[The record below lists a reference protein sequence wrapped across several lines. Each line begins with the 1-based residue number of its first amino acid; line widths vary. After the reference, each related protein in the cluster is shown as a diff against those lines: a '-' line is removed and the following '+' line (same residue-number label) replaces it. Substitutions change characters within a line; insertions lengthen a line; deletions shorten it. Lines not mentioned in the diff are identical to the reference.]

1 MALFKELNRQTIA
14 TARKTGLPYFV
25 FSEDEQVGNTFGE
38 RFTNVITAVFNSGY
52 DQVITIGNDT
62 PHLSARHILLAQE
75 KLKQSA
81 LVIGPSTDGGCYLM
95 GIKKKYFKPEEFK
108 NLPWQSSKLRGSIS
122 DTLSRKR
129 TNLYLLE
136 TLSDLDT
143 FADLQQVLKEA
154 YTLSKRL
161 LQLIQNIVNQGLCI
175 DYYSTNRFFESLTK
189 SHFNKGSPSL
199 VHI

>member
-14 TARKTGLPYFV
+14 TARKTGISYV
-25 FSEDEQVGNTFGE
+25 IFSENEQVGNTFGE
-38 RFTNVITAVFNSGY
+38 RFTNALTTVFDSGY

-62 PHLSARHILLAQE
+62 PLLSAGHILLAQE

-95 GIKKKYFKPEEFK
+95 GIKKNHFKPEQFK
-108 NLPWQSSKLRGSIS
+108 NLPWQSSKLGAIIS

-143 FADLQQVLKEA
+143 YADLKQILNEA
-154 YTLSKRL
+154 SSLSEKL
-161 LQLIQNIVNQGLCI
+161 LQFILNIVNQGVSLGYHTI
-175 DYYSTNRFFESLTK
+175 KRFFESLTK

-199 VHI
+199 ARI

>member
-14 TARKTGLPYFV
+14 TASKTGIPYVV
-25 FSEDEQVGNTFGE
+25 FSENEQVGTTFGE
-38 RFTNVITAVFNSGY
+38 RFTNALTAVFDSGY

-62 PHLSARHILLAQE
+62 PHLSAGHILLAQE

-95 GIKKKYFKPEEFK
+95 GIKKNHFKPEQFK
-108 NLPWQSSKLRGSIS
+108 NLPWQSSKLSAIIS

-129 TNLYLLE
+129 INLYLLE

-143 FADLQQVLKEA
+143 FADLQQMLKEDS
-154 YTLSKRL
+154 TLSERL
-161 LQLIQNIVNQGLCI
+161 LQLIQNIVNQDLSLGYHTI
-175 DYYSTNRFFESLTK
+175 NRFFESLTK
-189 SHFNKGSPSL
+189 NNFNKGSPSL
-199 VHI
+199 VRI

>member
-14 TARKTGLPYFV
+14 TARKTGIPYV
-25 FSEDEQVGNTFGE
+25 IFSENEQVGNTFGE
-38 RFTNVITAVFNSGY
+38 RFTNALTSVFDSGY
-52 DQVITIGNDT
+52 DQVITVGNDT
-62 PHLSARHILLAQE
+62 PHLSAGHILLAQE

-95 GIKKKYFKPEEFK
+95 GIKKNHFKPEQFK
-108 NLPWQSSKLRGSIS
+108 NLPWQSSKLGAIIS

-129 TNLYLLE
+129 INLYLLE

-143 FADLQQVLKEA
+143 FADLQQMLKETS
-154 YTLSKRL
+154 TLSKRL
-161 LQLIQNIVNQGLCI
+161 LQLIQNIVNQGLSL
-175 DYYSTNRFFESLTK
+175 DYHTINRFFESLTK

-199 VHI
+199 VSI

>member
-14 TARKTGLPYFV
+14 TARKTGLPYII
-25 FSEDEQVGNTFGE
+25 FSENEQVGNTFGE
-38 RFTNVITAVFNSGY
+38 RFTNALTAVFNGGY

-62 PHLSARHILLAQE
+62 PHLSAGHILLAQE
-75 KLKQSA
+75 KLKKST
-81 LVIGPSTDGGCYLM
+81 LVIGPSIDGGCYLM
-95 GIKKKYFKPEEFK
+95 GIKKNHFKSEQFK
-108 NLPWQSSKLRGSIS
+108 NLPWQSSKLGAIIS

-154 YTLSKRL
+154 YTLSKRV
-161 LQLIQNIVNQGLCI
+161 LQLIQNIVNQGLSL
-175 DYYSTNRFFESLTK
+175 DYHTTNRFFESLTK

-199 VHI
+199 VRI

>member
-14 TARKTGLPYFV
+14 TARKTGLPYII
-25 FSEDEQVGNTFGE
+25 FSENEQVGNTFGE
-38 RFTNVITAVFNSGY
+38 RFTNALTAVFNSGY

-62 PHLSARHILLAQE
+62 PHLSAGHILLAQE
-75 KLKQSA
+75 KLKKST
-81 LVIGPSTDGGCYLM
+81 LVIGPSIDGGCYLM
-95 GIKKKYFKPEEFK
+95 GIKKNHFKPGQFK
-108 NLPWQSSKLRGSIS
+108 NLPWQSSKLRAIIS

-143 FADLQQVLKEA
+143 FADLQQMLKETS
-154 YTLSKRL
+154 TLSKRL
-161 LQLIQNIVNQGLCI
+161 LQLIQNIVNQGLSL
-175 DYYSTNRFFESLTK
+175 DYHTTNRFFESLTK

-199 VHI
+199 VRF

>member
-1 MALFKELNRQTIA
+1 MALFKELNKQTIA
-14 TARKTGLPYFV
+14 TARKTGIPYVV
-25 FSEDEQVGNTFGE
+25 FSENEQVGNTFGE
-38 RFTNVITAVFNSGY
+38 RFTNALTSVFDSGY

-62 PHLSARHILLAQE
+62 PHLSAGHILLAQE

-95 GIKKKYFKPEEFK
+95 GIKKKHFKPEQFK
-108 NLPWQSSKLRGSIS
+108 NLPWQSSKLGAIIS

-143 FADLQQVLKEA
+143 FADLQQMLKKTS
-154 YTLSKRL
+154 TLSKRL
-161 LQLIQNIVNQGLCI
+161 LQLIQNIVNQGLSLG
-175 DYYSTNRFFESLTK
+175 YYTTNRFFESLTK

-199 VHI
+199 FRI